1 MSLRIIKGGIQD
13 TIQDLGR
20 FGYQHLGINP
30 GGVMDRLSAQIANA
44 LVGNPVDEAVIEL
57 HFPAAEIFFE
67 HPALIT
73 ITGAD
78 FMASV
83 NGDEIPCLQP
93 IAVSKYSILQFY
105 RLRAGAR
112 AYLAV
117 QGGFDIPKWFNS
129 YSTNIKAMAG
139 GYKGKT
145 LQKDD
150 EIRIRD
156 HAELSVL
163 LGKKEYHIFPW
174 KASMNWNDEEEKI
187 LVVTGNEWNRLTSKS
202 KERFLQK
209 PFLITNQSDRMG
221 YRLHGRAL
229 TMKKEEELVSSA
241 VCFGTIQLLP
251 EGQPIVLM
259 ADHQT
264 TGGYPRIAHV
274 ISAHHSRMA
283 QLRAG
288 ESIQFELTD
297 QSTAE
302 KLLLK
307 QKQHLLQL
315 QNACKFR
322 LGEVLGWKS

>member
-20 FGYQHLGINP
+20 FGFQHLGINP
-30 GGVMDRLSAQIANA
+30 GGAMDKLSAQIANA
-44 LVGNPVDEAVIEL
+44 LVGNRTDDAVIEM

-67 HPALIT
+67 HPALIA
-73 ITGAD
+73 ISGAD

-83 NGDEIPCLQP
+83 NGDEVPCLHP

-105 RLRAGAR
+105 RLRTGAR
-112 AYLAV
+112 VYLSV
-117 QGGFDIPKWFNS
+117 RGGFDIPEWYNS
-129 YSTNIKAMAG
+129 YSTNLKAGAG
-139 GYKGKT
+139 GFKGKT

-150 EIRIRD
+150 EIHIRA
-156 HAELSVL
+156 HADPGGL

-174 KASMNWNDEEEKI
+174 KASMNWNGEEENI
-187 LVVTGNEWNRLTSKS
+187 LVVAGNEWNKLTSKS
-202 KERFLQK
+202 KDRFLQK

-221 YRLHGRAL
+221 YRLHGKAL
-229 TMKKEEELVSSA
+229 TMKKDQELVSSA

-283 QLRAG
+283 QLRVG
-288 ESIQFELTD
+288 ESLQFEMTD
-297 QSTAE
+297 QLNAE

-307 QKQHLLQL
+307 QHHHLLQL

-322 LGEVLGWKS
+322 LEEVLH

>member
-20 FGYQHLGINP
+20 FGFQHLGINP
-30 GGVMDRLSAQIANA
+30 SGAMDKLSAQIANA
-44 LVGNPVDEAVIEL
+44 LVGNRTDDAVIEM

-67 HPALIT
+67 HPALIA
-73 ITGAD
+73 ISGAD

-83 NGDEIPCLQP
+83 NGDEIPCLHP

-105 RLRAGAR
+105 RLRTGAR
-112 AYLAV
+112 VYLSV
-117 QGGFDIPKWFNS
+117 QGGFDIPEWYNS
-129 YSTNIKAMAG
+129 YSTNLKAGTG
-139 GYKGKT
+139 GFKGKT

-150 EIRIRD
+150 EIHIRA
-156 HAELSVL
+156 HAELSGI

-174 KASMNWNDEEEKI
+174 KASVNWNGEEENV
-187 LVVTGNEWNRLTSKS
+187 LVVAGNEWNNLTSKS
-202 KERFLQK
+202 KDRFLQK

-221 YRLHGRAL
+221 YRLHGKAL
-229 TMKKEEELVSSA
+229 TMKKEQELVSSA

-288 ESIQFELTD
+288 ESLQFEMTD
-297 QSTAE
+297 QLTAE

-307 QKQHLLQL
+307 QHQHLLQL

-322 LGEVLGWKS
+322 LEKEFGPMM